1 MIRLILLSLFMFCT
15 MCDEA
20 YAQIKVTGK
29 VRDVDGQPLPG
40 ANALMLKT
48 KDSSLLKGY
57 VTNGDGVFTIDQIKA
72 DSFIISIRMTGY
84 RRKDTLVLS
93 RDADLNREIILKDLV
108 VEASRSQLKQVDV
121 TAQKPLYEQKID
133 KLVVNVQQNI
143 SSAGGTALD
152 ILERSPGVTV
162 ERQQNTI
169 SLNAR
174 AGILIMI
181 NGKVSRLPMDAIIQQ
196 LGSMS
201 SANIEKIELIS
212 NPSAQYDASGNGGI
226 INIVLKRPAEYGTN
240 GTYNVTLGYGL
251 KEKLGAGIN
260 INHRAEKVNIYGDFS
275 FYRNHTS
282 QRFENARTVKDGT
295 DNNYTGTVSKRDP
308 VTTNFS
314 AQVGLDYNVS
324 RKTTIGG
331 FVTGYS
337 NKWVMDANNDVT
349 LQVNNIS
356 AGSIGIVNNE
366 TNTWKNLGG
375 NIYLTHEIRKGS
387 SVSVD
392 IDYLYYDND
401 NPTRYRNRYYDA
413 GGVMII
419 DSNLMASKKTP
430 VNIWVGKSDY
440 TVAFN
445 DNINLEAG
453 VKGSYSKF
461 ENNVLLN
468 KLENHNWTE
477 VPDFSQSSEYKEK
490 IGAAYVALNTSLSS
504 KTNLNVG
511 MRYEYADIDL
521 NILVKNSGIK
531 RNFNNLFPT
540 LFFSHDINKQQ
551 TIQFSYGR
559 RITRP
564 SFSDL
569 APFVIFIDPTAY
581 YYGNAN
587 LLAAITDGVKLDY
600 KFLRYLLSLQYSHE
614 SNAFAQNQ
622 PVIDSASNVEVL
634 TTLNLKY
641 RDTYSLMFAAPFKV
655 NKWWNIQV
663 NCIGS
668 IRKVMTSHLDNNVSI
683 NQSYLRLNLVQ
694 RFKLPA
700 GISMELMGVYRSP
713 GIAGISKTSA
723 AGSVDVGLQKKIL
736 KDKGALRLNV
746 SDLFWTNID
755 KQRLDI
761 PGNNLDVR
769 VLYRYEPRIC
779 RLNFTY
785 NFGSN
790 KVKKPEERES
800 GAEEVGNRVH

>member
-1 MIRLILLSLFMFCT
+1 MIRIILPCLLLLCSICEITF
-15 MCDEA
+15 
-20 YAQIKVTGK
+20 AQIKVTGK
-29 VRDVDGQPLPG
+29 VKDAGGQSLPG
-40 ANALMLKT
+40 ANALALQI
-48 KDSSLLKGY
+48 KDSALLKGG
-57 VTNGDGVFTIDQIKA
+57 VTNGDGLFTIEQVKA

-84 RRKDTLVLS
+84 SRKNVVVVS
-93 RDADLNREIILKDLV
+93 GDATANNEIILKDIIL
-108 VEASRSQLKQVDV
+108 ETSRSQLKQVDV

-133 KLVVNVQQNI
+133 KLIVNVQQNI

-152 ILERSPGVTV
+152 VLERSPGVTV

-196 LGSMS
+196 LSSMGA
-201 SANIEKIELIS
+201 ANIEKIELIS

-226 INIVLKRPAEYGTN
+226 INIILKKPAEYGTN
-240 GTYNVTLGYGL
+240 GSYSVTLGYGL
-251 KEKLGAGIN
+251 KEKAGAGLS
-260 INHRAEKVNIYGDFS
+260 INHHAEKVNVYGDFS

-282 QRFENARTVKDGT
+282 QRFENARTVTDGT
-295 DNNYTGTVSKRDP
+295 DDNYTGTVSKRDP
-308 VTTNFS
+308 VTTSFS
-314 AQVGLDYNVS
+314 AQVGLDYNIS
-324 RKTTIGG
+324 KKTTIGG
-331 FVTGYS
+331 FITGYN
-337 NKWVMDANNDVT
+337 NKWVMEANNDVT
-349 LQVNNIS
+349 LQTNKEYTGGI
-356 AGSIGIVNNE
+356 AIVNNE
-366 TNTWKNLGG
+366 TNTWQNLGG
-375 NIYLTHEIRKGS
+375 NIYLTHEIKKNS
-387 SVSVD
+387 SISID
-392 IDYLYYDND
+392 IDYLYYKND
-401 NPTRYRNRYYDA
+401 NPSNYANHYYNA
-413 GGVMII
+413 GSVLTA
-419 DSNLMASKKTP
+419 DSNLDATKKTP
-430 VNIWVGKSDY
+430 VNIWVGKADY

-445 DNINLEAG
+445 DNIDLEAG

-461 ENNVLLN
+461 DNHVVLN
-468 KLENHNWTE
+468 KLENGSWTE
-477 VPDFSQSSEYKEK
+477 VPDFSQSSEYKET

-504 KTNLNVG
+504 KTKLNAG
-511 MRYEYADIDL
+511 LRYEYADIDL
-521 NILVKNSGIK
+521 DVYGKNTGVK

-600 KFLRYLLSLQYSHE
+600 KFLKYLVSLQYSHE

-622 PVIDSASNVEVL
+622 PVIDSDSDVEVL

-641 RDTYSLMFAAPFKV
+641 RNTYSLMFASPFKV
-655 NKWWNIQV
+655 SKWWNIQL
-663 NCIGS
+663 NLIGS
-668 IRKVMTSHLDNNVSI
+668 IRKVMTSHLENNVGI

-700 GISMELMGVYRSP
+700 GITAELMGVYRSP
-713 GIAGISKTSA
+713 GIAGISKTAA

-736 KDKGALRLNV
+736 KDKGMLRLNV

-755 KQRLDI
+755 KQTLDI
-761 PGNNLDVR
+761 PSNNLNVR
-769 VLYRYEPRIC
+769 ILYRYEPRIC

-785 NFGSN
+785 NFGSS
-790 KVKKPEERES
+790 KVKKQAERES